1 MLFHDTCS
9 LSVLFFCSFLCMMNI
24 SVNNQDDL
32 IDKVMAMRRQ
42 EDGPYLYESYL
53 LENEDAQIN
62 VSWREKI
69 SHWSYNVVDHFGL
82 SREVVAISLNLF
94 DRFLAT
100 RGNVCNGNFAL
111 LTSLSTLHLAIKLH
125 DTKKIRISTLANLSR
140 GQFGPK
146 RIEEMEWV
154 ILNALQ
160 WKLHPPTSFS
170 FIFYFLLF
178 LSKEASSSIRKEI
191 FELSRY
197 FTELAMCDSV
207 LVNVKASTI
216 AFASILN
223 VIQGIGY
230 KPLSAGLREN
240 FLRDMIDKF
249 NLDFQA
255 PDVIETRARIA
266 RIFASNQQHP
276 DGTLK
281 TTIAEDARSMA
292 SYGSTGSL
300 TRSVDSDC
308 FRRVRSNSIDSIG
321 SKGSYNRF
329 SASPR
334 ARRVMAVSPIG
345 GRACIS
351 SNHMVA

>member
-1 MLFHDTCS
+1 MD
-9 LSVLFFCSFLCMMNI
+9 I
-24 SVNNQDDL
+24 SVNSLDNVVDR
-32 IDKVMAMRRQ
+32 VMAMRRQ
-42 EDGPYLYESYL
+42 EEGPYLYESYL
-53 LENEDAQIN
+53 LENEDAQVN

-69 SHWSYNVVDHFGL
+69 THWSYNVVDHFGL

-100 RGNVCNGNFAL
+100 RGNTCNGNMAL

-125 DTKKIRISTLANLSR
+125 DTKKIRISTLASLSR

-146 RIEEMEWV
+146 HIEEMEWV

-160 WKLHPPTSFS
+160 WKLHPPTAYS

-178 LSKEASSSIRKEI
+178 LPKEASSLVQREI

-207 LVNVKASTI
+207 LVKTKASTI
-216 AFASILN
+216 AFASVLN
-223 VIQGIGY
+223 VIQDIGY
-230 KPLSAGLREN
+230 KSLSAGLKEK
-240 FLRDMIDKF
+240 FLRDTMDKV

-255 PDVIETRARIA
+255 SDVVETRGRIA
-266 RIFASNQQHP
+266 KICASNQQ
-276 DGTLK
+276 DGSFK
-281 TTIAEDARSMA
+281 TTIADEALSMA
-292 SYGSTGSL
+292 SYGSNGSL

-308 FRRVRSNSIDSIG
+308 FRRVRSNSLESLG
-321 SKGSYNRF
+321 SKGSYNRY

-334 ARRVMAVSPIG
+334 GRRVMAASPIG
-345 GRACIS
+345 GRARIS
-351 SNHMVA
+351 TSHMLA